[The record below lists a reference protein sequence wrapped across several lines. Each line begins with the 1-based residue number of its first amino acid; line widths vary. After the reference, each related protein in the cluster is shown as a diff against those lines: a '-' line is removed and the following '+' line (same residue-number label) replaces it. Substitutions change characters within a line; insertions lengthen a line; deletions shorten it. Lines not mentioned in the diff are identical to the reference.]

1 MKTAILSWL
10 EIVANQ
16 FWKYYCANVA
26 NKYSLETDYN

>member
-1 MKTAILSWL
+1 MKPAILSWL

-16 FWKYYCANVA
+16 FWKYCANVA